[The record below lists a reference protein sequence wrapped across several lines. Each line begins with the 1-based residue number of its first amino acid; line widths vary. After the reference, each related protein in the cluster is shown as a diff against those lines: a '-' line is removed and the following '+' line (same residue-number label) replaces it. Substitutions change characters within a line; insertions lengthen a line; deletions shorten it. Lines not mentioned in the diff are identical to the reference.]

1 MYACIYTYISVC
13 GPRSCNPGRGAS
25 PKQST
30 FCGLPFGAKQFFLA
44 LKHTEIPEVSG
55 AQHCLAME
63 KRTHLILMQGLLIL
77 NLDKVLDEVE
87 LHLRRLPLL
96 LAILATDPPKSS
108 SL

>member
-1 MYACIYTYISVC
+1 MHVYIHIYLCVDPDHAIQGEGQALNKV
-13 GPRSCNPGRGAS
+13 
-25 PKQST
+25 
-30 FCGLPFGAKQFFLA
+30 PFVDYLLAPSNFLA

-63 KRTHLILMQGLLIL
+63 KRIHLILMQGLLIL

>member
-1 MYACIYTYISVC
+1 MYACIYTHICVDPDHAIQGEGQTLNNVPFVDYILAPS
-13 GPRSCNPGRGAS
+13 N
-25 PKQST
+25 
-30 FCGLPFGAKQFFLA
+30 FLA
-44 LKHTEIPEVSG
+44 FKHTEIPEVSG

>member
-1 MYACIYTYISVC
+1 MYVC
-13 GPRSCNPGRGAS
+13 VVTDHAIQKERSAS

-30 FCGLPFGAKQFFLA
+30 CCGLPCGAKQLFFWLA
-44 LKHTEIPEVSG
+44 DMQSSEVSG
-55 AQHCLAME
+55 AEHCLAIE
-63 KRTHLILMQGLLIL
+63 KRTHTILMQGLLIL
-77 NLDKVLDEVE
+77 NLDKVSPEVE

>member
-1 MYACIYTYISVC
+1 MYACIYTHISVC

-30 FCGLPFGAKQFFLA
+30 FCGLPSNFLA
-44 LKHTEIPEVSG
+44 FKHTEIPEVSG

-63 KRTHLILMQGLLIL
+63 KRTHLILMQGLFIL
-77 NLDKVLDEVE
+77 NLDKVSNEVE